1 MKSFVLDKVPKAAV
15 TEPNPENLEKQSPM
29 SKESFLRNR
38 IKSVGF
44 ALRGALLLIRTE
56 ASIKVQVFLALVM
69 TAAGFYFQISA
80 TEWILQ
86 TLSIALVMGVEGINT
101 AVEKISDYIQ
111 PEFDKRIGL
120 IKDVSAGAVMM
131 VSIGAIIVG
140 LIIYLPK
147 IF

>member
-1 MKSFVLDKVPKAAV
+1 MHKEESFV
-15 TEPNPENLEKQSPM
+15 E
-29 SKESFLRNR
+29 NR

-56 ASIKVQVFLALVM
+56 ASIKIQVGLAILV
-69 TAAGFYFQISA
+69 TIAGFYFQISP

-86 TLSIALVMGVEGINT
+86 VLAISMVVGVEGANT
-101 AVEKISDYIQ
+101 AIEKICDFVH
-111 PEFDKRIGL
+111 PEFDKRIGF
-120 IKDVSAGAVMM
+120 IKDVSAGAVML